1 MYYFPNSL
9 MQEYDAVTRRKRTLM
24 LFSTLVS
31 TNIRIA
37 KSLQIGYTGR
47 ADTWAAPSAVAASA
61 PEAEDIHPGLTAPA
75 AATRIRIIR
84 NTRGLLRPSSMKK
97 PGNRSSAQF
106 RSKDDSRSHP

>member
-47 ADTWAAPSAVAASA
+47 ADT
-61 PEAEDIHPGLTAPA
+61 
-75 AATRIRIIR
+75 
-84 NTRGLLRPSSMKK
+84 
-97 PGNRSSAQF
+97 
-106 RSKDDSRSHP
+106 